1 MEAAAASTEI
11 HVLAW
16 SVALL
21 LAQIVLQAVS
31 IYDLGPSYLL
41 GPRDQEQE
49 SRNPVAGRLKRA
61 LENLLETY
69 PAYIALALALAITGK
84 AGGIAATGAWVWL
97 LARVVYLPLYAFGVP
112 ALRTL
117 AWCISIV
124 GLVMMLWQLMA

>member
-16 SVALL
+16 SVVLL

-41 GPRDQEQE
+41 GPRDHEQE
-49 SRNPVAGRLKRA
+49 SRNPAAGRLKRA

-69 PAYIALALALAITGK
+69 PAYIALALALAVTGK
-84 AGGIAATGAWVWL
+84 TGGIAATGAWVWL
-97 LARVVYLPLYAFGVP
+97 IARVVYLPLYAFGVP

-117 AWCISIV
+117 AWCVSIA
-124 GLVMMLWQLMA
+124 GLVMMLWHLMA